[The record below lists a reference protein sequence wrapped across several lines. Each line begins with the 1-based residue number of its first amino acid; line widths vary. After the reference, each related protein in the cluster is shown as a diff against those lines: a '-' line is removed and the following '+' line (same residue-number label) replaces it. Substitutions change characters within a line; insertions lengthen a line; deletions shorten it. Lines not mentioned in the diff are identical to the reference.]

1 MDYDARARKKSVPLD
16 EPVKVLIVD
25 DEASQRS
32 GLAAMVS
39 AWGMTPETA
48 GEGNE
53 ALQKLEEFAADV
65 ILTDLNMPGLDG
77 FGFLQRLREAGDMP
91 PTIVLTAYGNIE
103 TAVKT
108 VHELG
113 AYWFLEKPIQPSTLE
128 VLIRR
133 AGSTLPAWTAGSASP
148 ETSRLPTR
156 APFLPRFQCC
166 HRQSKRW
173 WVACRPLPAGAAGTR
188 SHRGRACSSRS

>member
-1 MDYDARARKKSVPLD
+1 MKWLTSGRTLCLTQRL
-16 EPVKVLIVD
+16 KVLIVD
-25 DEASQRS
+25 DESSQRT

-77 FGFLQRLREAGDMP
+77 FGFLQRLRESGDMP

-113 AYWFLEKPIQPSTLE
+113 AFWFLEKPIQPSTLE

-133 AGSTLPAWTAGSASP
+133 AGSQAGLIA
-148 ETSRLPTR
+148 E
-156 APFLPRFQCC
+156 
-166 HRQSKRW
+166 KR
-173 WVACRPLPAGAAGTR
+173 VLERNLVYKGSLGE
-188 SHRGRACSSRS
+188 